1 MGSVD
6 PCCSLLLQDVPDLG
20 YTMFLSIKKSSKL
33 MGLCEN
39 VKVLECVYLFM
50 DAQPLEE
57 NGLMSNNAFPNLF
70 L

>member
-1 MGSVD
+1 
-6 PCCSLLLQDVPDLG
+6 
-20 YTMFLSIKKSSKL
+20 